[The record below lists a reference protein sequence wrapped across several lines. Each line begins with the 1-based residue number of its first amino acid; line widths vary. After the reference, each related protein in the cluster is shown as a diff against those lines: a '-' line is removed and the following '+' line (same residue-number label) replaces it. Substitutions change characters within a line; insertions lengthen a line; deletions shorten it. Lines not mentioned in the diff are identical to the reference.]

1 MAMRETPARMA
12 GLIATGQRPAG
23 RRGQMY
29 TDSGA
34 AITTWNQARSSGPL
48 AHEGTPITAIQAGD
62 TGGQH
67 HMTQERTGARTAV
80 TTPATASGSTTP
92 IRTSGSSGVG
102 GVTKIADSV
111 VARIAGLAAREVPGV
126 HEMTGSGLQQAFGGL
141 TGRVTGQDQMDR
153 GVAVQVGEVEC
164 IVNLNLV
171 VDYEASIPQV
181 AEAIRRNVSGR
192 IGAMTGLQT
201 KEVNINVADLYFPD
215 EDQPQPP
222 QPPPQPAVR

>member
-1 MAMRETPARMA
+1 
-12 GLIATGQRPAG
+12 
-23 RRGQMY
+23 
-29 TDSGA
+29 
-34 AITTWNQARSSGPL
+34 
-48 AHEGTPITAIQAGD
+48 
-62 TGGQH
+62 
-67 HMTQERTGARTAV
+67 MTQERTGERTAV
-80 TTPATASGSTTP
+80 TTPATVSGSMTP

-153 GVAVQVGEVEC
+153 GVAVQVGEIEC

>member
-1 MAMRETPARMA
+1 
-12 GLIATGQRPAG
+12 
-23 RRGQMY
+23 
-29 TDSGA
+29 
-34 AITTWNQARSSGPL
+34 
-48 AHEGTPITAIQAGD
+48 
-62 TGGQH
+62 
-67 HMTQERTGARTAV
+67 MTQERTGERTAV
-80 TTPATASGSTTP
+80 TTPSTASSSTTP

-126 HEMTGSGLQQAFGGL
+126 HEMTGTGLQQAFGGL
-141 TGRVTGQDQMDR
+141 TGRVTGSDQMDR

-164 IVNLNLV
+164 IVDLNLV

-215 EDQPQPP
+215 QDQPQLP
-222 QPPPQPAVR
+222 QPQPTVR